1 MDIQSKFDTIKQ
13 FILQFNST
21 INLPI
26 PTQSNNNYRN
36 KALFHF
42 NTTIDNTIN
51 SYNSIHITNK
61 IIDYSNTINTSNFKV
76 FGIMIKENST
86 KQYQI
91 KLLIYSHNYRFPL
104 DTQTNIIKFLISNF
118 NIISIYY
125 QITNKIKYSPNKN
138 DPYYHIYG
146 HKTIIDKRY
155 INNTIYQTHLS
166 PDSFSRINLFET
178 NNIYNKLVTLC
189 YKNNNNNLYCIG
201 RDVNFPSQLFNPYF
215 KNTTI
220 ITPCHLIYNDLHY
233 NCYQK
238 PTKIYN
244 SDKKSI
250 YKYIDETSNTT
261 IIIAAGRKG
270 IDPSLINKFN
280 QIDNITQIIYISCN
294 TNSMIPDVT
303 KLSLKYRIEKCLVT
317 DEFPNTKYTNILIS
331 FIPK

>member
-1 MDIQSKFDTIKQ
+1 MDIKSKFDSIKQ

-118 NIISIYY
+118 NIISIYF
-125 QITNKIKYSPNKN
+125 KLLIK
-138 DPYYHIYG
+138 
-146 HKTIIDKRY
+146 
-155 INNTIYQTHLS
+155 L
-166 PDSFSRINLFET
+166 
-178 NNIYNKLVTLC
+178 NIHPIKM
-189 YKNNNNNLYCIG
+189 I
-201 RDVNFPSQLFNPYF
+201 
-215 KNTTI
+215 
-220 ITPCHLIYNDLHY
+220 H
-233 NCYQK
+233 
-238 PTKIYN
+238 
-244 SDKKSI
+244 
-250 YKYIDETSNTT
+250 
-261 IIIAAGRKG
+261 III
-270 IDPSLINKFN
+270 
-280 QIDNITQIIYISCN
+280 
-294 TNSMIPDVT
+294 SMDI
-303 KLSLKYRIEKCLVT
+303 KRL
-317 DEFPNTKYTNILIS
+317 
-331 FIPK
+331 